1 MTGRT
6 TDGTSMLV
14 DLARHCRV
22 GDTQPHVYGKLDCS
36 IWCADWVRLQTGVD
50 LAADWRGQYSSREEY
65 LRLLVRQGGLVRVA
79 ARALKKIGATMIE
92 PVDAQPGDIGI
103 IVVEPR
109 EPALAIR
116 CQTAW
121 KAKTGDQLMS
131 TPHATFAW
139 RI

>member
-1 MTGRT
+1 MP
-6 TDGTSMLV
+6 SLLA

-22 GDTQPHVYGKLDCS
+22 GETQPHVYGKLDCS
-36 IWCADWVRLQTGVD
+36 LWAADWVRLQTGVD
-50 LAADWRGQYSSREEY
+50 LAADWRGQYSSREQY
-65 LRLLVRQGGLVRVA
+65 MRLLLPQGGLVRVA
-79 ARALKKIGATMIE
+79 ARALKTIGKVMIA
-92 PVDAQPGDIGI
+92 PADAQPGDIGI

-121 KAKTGDQLMS
+121 MAKTGDQLMS

-139 RI
+139 RL